1 MKFSD
6 KLQKLR
12 KENNITQEGL
22 ADKLNVSRQ
31 AVSKWESGTGYPD
44 TEKLIQLSKIFNVTM
59 DELVNEEEIKKDTKE
74 DKIGIRDIINKIIDF
89 IMKSINMF
97 GAMKFGDKIKCLG
110 EMAVSALLIYIV
122 AAATEIIGSEIV
134 RRIFMFLPG
143 RWLMIVGN
151 IIEAIFYI
159 GWLVLGMIIIIKI
172 FKMRY
177 LDYYVVINDKKI
189 EQVEIEKP
197 IPELKQDKNVKV
209 VIRDPKDS
217 SNSIFKYIGNML
229 IIVFKGICLFIG
241 IPVVIFF
248 ILLVGMLIISLF
260 YIRYGLL
267 FTGINIALLGGIL
280 FSFIIIWFIYNII
293 NDQKQNFK
301 KIFIVFILSIS
312 LMGIGG
318 GLAFS
323 DIDSFDIDKGVEYTD
338 SEIEIEMNDNLLWHQ
353 LNEVSE
359 DKIVIDNDM
368 DNILVEVRNSQ
379 GMNAMVSSYMIWNND
394 NKYEV
399 VNIYNTVDSMDYYRM
414 VIDKLKEKKIV
425 LWNNTYEI
433 EKVYISGDNL
443 TKIRNNYRNYYD

>member
-151 IIEAIFYI
+151 IVETIFYI

-197 IPELKQDKNVKV
+197 IPELKQDRNVKV

-248 ILLVGMLIISLF
+248 ILLVGMMIISLF

-267 FTGINIALLGGIL
+267 FTGISIALLGGIL

-293 NDQKQNFK
+293 SSYSDGLSTIGKI
-301 KIFIVFILSIS
+301 IFIIIVNFIIYIIPTISIIIQFFCNS
-312 LMGIGG
+312 K
-318 GLAFS
+318 F
-323 DIDSFDIDKGVEYTD
+323 FKV
-338 SEIEIEMNDNLLWHQ
+338 Q
-353 LNEVSE
+353 L
-359 DKIVIDNDM
+359 
-368 DNILVEVRNSQ
+368 
-379 GMNAMVSSYMIWNND
+379 
-394 NKYEV
+394 
-399 VNIYNTVDSMDYYRM
+399 
-414 VIDKLKEKKIV
+414 IV
-425 LWNNTYEI
+425 LCYSIIITNVFLLLI
-433 EKVYISGDNL
+433 
-443 TKIRNNYRNYYD
+443 

>member
-151 IIEAIFYI
+151 IIETIFYI

-217 SNSIFKYIGNML
+217 SNSI
-229 IIVFKGICLFIG
+229 
-241 IPVVIFF
+241 
-248 ILLVGMLIISLF
+248 
-260 YIRYGLL
+260 
-267 FTGINIALLGGIL
+267 
-280 FSFIIIWFIYNII
+280 
-293 NDQKQNFK
+293 
-301 KIFIVFILSIS
+301 
-312 LMGIGG
+312 
-318 GLAFS
+318 
-323 DIDSFDIDKGVEYTD
+323 
-338 SEIEIEMNDNLLWHQ
+338 
-353 LNEVSE
+353 
-359 DKIVIDNDM
+359 
-368 DNILVEVRNSQ
+368 
-379 GMNAMVSSYMIWNND
+379 
-394 NKYEV
+394 
-399 VNIYNTVDSMDYYRM
+399 YR
-414 VIDKLKEKKIV
+414 
-425 LWNNTYEI
+425 
-433 EKVYISGDNL
+433 
-443 TKIRNNYRNYYD
+443 